1 MNTQDTWVRRVL
13 FVGDSFV
20 AGVGDS
26 TGLGWVGRIVAASF
40 QRGAGLTPYNLGVR
54 MDTSADIAER
64 WLAETRPR
72 VWPGT
77 RPRLVVSCGANDTTA
92 EGASTRVTA
101 QRSVQALAD
110 ILHGAT
116 ELRLPTLVVGPPLAG
131 DDAQHDRIRSLSAR
145 LAPVCDRH
153 QARFIEVAH
162 HQRAESVWVRQARD
176 GDSSHPDAE
185 GYEELAE
192 LLIAA
197 GILDWLA
204 A

>member
-1 MNTQDTWVRRVL
+1 MSTQDTWVRRVL

-26 TGLGWVGRIVAASF
+26 DGLGWVGRIVAASF
-40 QRGAGLTPYNLGVR
+40 QRGVGLTPYNLGVR
-54 MDTSADIAER
+54 MDTSTDIAER

-72 VWPGT
+72 LWPGT

-92 EGASTRVTA
+92 EGASTRVTP
-101 QRSVQALAD
+101 QRCAQALAD
-110 ILHGAT
+110 ILRGAAD
-116 ELRLPTLVVGPPLAG
+116 LRLPTLVVGPPLAG
-131 DDAQHDRIRSLSAR
+131 DDAQHDRIRSLSVR
-145 LAPVCDRH
+145 LAPVCDTH

-162 HQRAESVWVRQARD
+162 RQRAESMWVRQARD
-176 GDSSHPDAE
+176 GDGSHPDTE